1 LESLSP
7 WRKELLGV
15 INTMKSSSIFKFL
28 FYSYSNAYELE
39 YSYAHVIIT
48 IYELVY
54 SLYTMILTCS
64 SPFFNIHIIS
74 MSRGITRVG
83 VTVRSTFGFAHVLAC
98 QSVGLESRGDKGSSF
113 VHGRGYSGAW
123 EPANMTVPHG

>member
-1 LESLSP
+1 
-7 WRKELLGV
+7 
-15 INTMKSSSIFKFL
+15 MKSSSIFKFS

-64 SPFFNIHIIS
+64 SPFFNIHMIC
-74 MSRGITRVG
+74 MSRSSSRVG
-83 VTVRSTFGFAHVLAC
+83 VMVRCTFGFAHVLAY
-98 QSVGLESRGDKGSSF
+98 QSVGLES
-113 VHGRGYSGAW
+113 
-123 EPANMTVPHG
+123 